1 MIELARGRAGGGG
14 SVLSLHQRDD
24 EFFIRVDGQEL
35 MSSKRHG
42 SEEELAMLGCRGL
55 GPGARVLIG
64 GLGMSFTLRA
74 TLASVGPKTEV
85 VVAEISEDVV
95 DWNRRYFG
103 PEVVAAMEDPRTV
116 LYVGDVAE
124 VIRNPGG
131 GFDAILID
139 VDNSPHALSV
149 PGNEAL

>member
-24 EFFIRVDGQEL
+24 EFLIRVDGQEL

-42 SEEELAMLGCRGL
+42 SEEELAVLGCRDL
-55 GPGARVLIG
+55 RPGARVLIG

-74 TLASVGPKTEV
+74 TLAAVGPKTEV

-95 DWNRRYFG
+95 QWNRQY
-103 PEVVAAMEDPRTV
+103 
-116 LYVGDVAE
+116 
-124 VIRNPGG
+124 
-131 GFDAILID
+131 
-139 VDNSPHALSV
+139 
-149 PGNEAL
+149 